1 MAERINVILFCL
13 SEDFNVLD
21 SDSTIGI
28 IGRRS
33 FFDVGADLQWTYNG
47 GTTDLL

>member
-21 SDSTIGI
+21 SNSTISI
-28 IGRRS
+28 IGHRS

-47 GTTDLL
+47 GTLDLL